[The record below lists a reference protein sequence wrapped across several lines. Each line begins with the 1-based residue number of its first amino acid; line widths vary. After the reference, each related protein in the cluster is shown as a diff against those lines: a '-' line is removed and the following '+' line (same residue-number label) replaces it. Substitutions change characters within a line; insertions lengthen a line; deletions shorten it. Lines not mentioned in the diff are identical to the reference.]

1 MGLLDFFRRRF
12 DESPQPVTTGTG
24 VAETSTRPDGEVA
37 GSTDEPVNTG
47 TVNTGTADR
56 SSGTVSAAPAWSML
70 PAMRTVSSPVIARS
84 FDTDMGQRLR
94 AHRSADDLLAS
105 RSLGHTVSPSSIGVV
120 GGLATVVSRS
130 SALPTHSAG
139 GDQVLRRRVLRRS
152 ELAEADR
159 AHPRWPVV
167 ARSLE
172 GSTGSGTEL
181 TDWSGGDE
189 EVPDDVVGGS
199 GPFGSPSETRYA
211 GPDLAGVRS
220 ASVGSAASSIN
231 RQTSSDAANAGGAA
245 PALTGGRSSSLPD
258 RVLPVAS
265 SLGFSAPISRLNDG
279 HSTALTASIAR
290 TFATPVA
297 AGDPSGTRSVVSR
310 SAPGLSTEPDP
321 GQVDGSTVARS
332 ADTQALARTLRRRSI
347 VEMPSGSSLFPSTV
361 SDNRATDDDSP
372 SVMPASGNSS
382 ASVGDGASTRGSSVF
397 RSSDGEPVSTGT
409 STGEPGESAA
419 SVPTLGR
426 RAGVGAPLSALPPTA
441 VLRSP
446 ADADESLPPW
456 ERTMAGVMPLLTQG
470 PKSSDHRAG
479 AVMEPTAPGSRST
492 GSSPLSLQRA
502 VAADGAHPAS
512 SGPFGHSAYPSV
524 TGVANSVLPG
534 PVNALLPTLAVVS
547 RLSDQP
553 SNSAADALYS
563 AGGPAANETP
573 GPGNGAGGD
582 GPVRALLGDQESMV
596 SMETVSPMGMVS
608 VHHDAEPPPPG
619 PVPVLRMVEPF
630 GASLSARLPS
640 SFPTKIGA
648 PGGGPANGLVNARSS
663 NEGTGGSGSTGRGS
677 ASMLARTLAQPAAD
691 TSGNDAMPRLNSASS
706 VQRFAIDAAP
716 VPMLLRSGS
725 SPGFAAAA
733 RTPTGGNS
741 PHALSVGSPT
751 VSAGAANASSAGFSW
766 TTDAYDVLQREA
778 DGDSGGAGTPTPPA
792 AAESG
797 PAPMAAGAPA
807 GASSTQAEADLELLA
822 GRLYERLRSRFR
834 RELLDDRERAG
845 LVLDRVR

>member
-37 GSTDEPVNTG
+37 GSADEPVDTGPVDTG
-47 TVNTGTADR
+47 TVDTGTVDTGTADR
-56 SSGTVSAAPAWSML
+56 DSGTVSAAPAWSML

-181 TDWSGGDE
+181 TDWSGGGE
-189 EVPDDVVGGS
+189 EVLDDVVGGS
-199 GPFGSPSETRYA
+199 GPFGSPSETRSA
-211 GPDLAGVRS
+211 VPDLAGARS

-245 PALTGGRSSSLPD
+245 PALTGGRPSALPD

-290 TFATPVA
+290 AFATPVT
-297 AGDPSGTRSVVSR
+297 AGDPSGPRSVVSR
-310 SAPGLSTEPDP
+310 SAAGSARLSTEPDS

-361 SDNRATDDDSP
+361 SDNRATDDDNP

-382 ASVGDGASTRGSSVF
+382 ASVGDGASTSGSSVF
-397 RSSDGEPVSTGT
+397 RSSDGEPVSTGS
-409 STGEPGESAA
+409 STGEPGASAA

-446 ADADESLPPW
+446 ADADESVPPW
-456 ERTMAGVMPLLTQG
+456 ERTAAGVMPLFTQG

-479 AVMEPTAPGSRST
+479 AVMEPTAPASRSST
-492 GSSPLSLQRA
+492 GPSPLSLQRA
-502 VAADGAHPAS
+502 VATDRADPVS
-512 SGPFGHSAYPSV
+512 SGPFDHSADPSV
-524 TGVANSVLPG
+524 TGIANSVSPG
-534 PVNALLPTLAVVS
+534 TANAPLPTLAVVS

-553 SNSAADALYS
+553 SNSPMDGPNS

-573 GPGNGAGGD
+573 GPGNGASGD
-582 GPVRALLGDQESMV
+582 GPVRPLLGDQESMV

-608 VHHDAEPPPPG
+608 VHHDAEPTPPG
-619 PVPVLRMVEPF
+619 PVPVLRMVESS
-630 GASLSARLPS
+630 GASLSSRLPS

-648 PGGGPANGLVNARSS
+648 PGVGPANGLVNARSS
-663 NEGTGGSGSTGRGS
+663 NEGTGGSGSTGRGN
-677 ASMLARTLAQPAAD
+677 ASILARTLAQQPA
-691 TSGNDAMPRLNSASS
+691 
-706 VQRFAIDAAP
+706 VI
-716 VPMLLRSGS
+716 
-725 SPGFAAAA
+725 
-733 RTPTGGNS
+733 
-741 PHALSVGSPT
+741 
-751 VSAGAANASSAGFSW
+751 
-766 TTDAYDVLQREA
+766 
-778 DGDSGGAGTPTPPA
+778 PA
-792 AAESG
+792 
-797 PAPMAAGAPA
+797 
-807 GASSTQAEADLELLA
+807 
-822 GRLYERLRSRFR
+822 
-834 RELLDDRERAG
+834 
-845 LVLDRVR
+845 